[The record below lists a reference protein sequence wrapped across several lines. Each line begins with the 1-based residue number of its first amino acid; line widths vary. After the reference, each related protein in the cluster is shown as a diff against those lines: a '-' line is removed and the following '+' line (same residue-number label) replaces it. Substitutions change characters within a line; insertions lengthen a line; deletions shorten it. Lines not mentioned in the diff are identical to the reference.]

1 MNMDWLEKVEPTLS
15 SFNAIQKN
23 IIIIIATNYSTG
35 AKMDLKQ
42 QYILV
47 LAPLTN

>member
-1 MNMDWLEKVEPTLS
+1 MLS
-15 SFNAIQKN
+15 KKIII

>member
-1 MNMDWLEKVEPTLS
+1 MLS
-15 SFNAIQKN
+15 KKN